1 MAEKI
6 AELVPTSNGCSIVL
20 KSNSFSN
27 DLMVS
32 TGLDLTFFDPNGS
45 TELKRV
51 TLKPEGIGFDNN
63 GFSAP
68 LPPEI
73 NNELA
78 QKVNSFG
85 GKFKVKALEYDPVS
99 SKTVGDPAYFDAS
112 VTGTLKVI
120 QDYVKKEGESINA
133 ATFNEN
139 NEKKEPTFTE
149 DKATVDEI
157 KSSDAVLNEAATAA
171 TTTVATKSSGKGKI
185 LAIIGAIILLL
196 FILGLLALFLA
207 GFFGGSKDNSSNANE
222 PTPKEQTEESND
234 NSAKDDNA
242 ATEDTSQ
249 SDNTASDN
257 SSSDNTTEPQD
268 NEPAQ
273 TEPNVADNSAA
284 TASSSAGSS
293 VCVITSDPD
302 NVMIKN
308 CIASKPDSATV
319 SAFAKDAF
327 SKDKCDLGKRLFSS
341 YGRKDGTVAYA
352 YGQYF
357 DPNSQETT
365 SCASKDKNQAVY
377 WYEKAAQLGNDN
389 AKSALSALK
398 N

>member
-51 TLKPEGIGFDNN
+51 TLKPEEIGFDNN

-133 ATFNEN
+133 ATFNE
-139 NEKKEPTFTE
+139 KKEPTFTE

-157 KSSDAVLNEAATAA
+157 KSSDAVINEAATAA

-207 GFFGGSKDNSSNANE
+207 GFFGGSKDNSSSANE
-222 PTPKEQTEESND
+222 PTPKEQTEEAND

-242 ATEDTSQ
+242 ATEDNSQ

-284 TASSSAGSS
+284 TASS

-341 YGRKDGTVAYA
+341 YGRKDGTVAYT

>member
-6 AELVPTSNGCSIVL
+6 AEIVPTADGCSIVL

-27 DLMVS
+27 NLMLT
-32 TGLDLTFFDPNGS
+32 TGLDLTFLDPTGS

-51 TLKPEGIGFDNN
+51 TLNPEEIGFESN

-68 LPPEI
+68 LPAEI

-78 QKVNSFG
+78 QKVNSYG
-85 GKFKVKALEYDPVS
+85 GKFKVKALEYDPVG
-99 SKTVGDPAYFDAS
+99 SKAVGDPSYFDAS
-112 VTGTLKVI
+112 VTGTLKVL

-133 ATFNEN
+133 ATFT
-139 NEKKEPTFTE
+139 EKKEPAFTD
-149 DKATVDEI
+149 DKATADEI
-157 KSSDAVLNEAATAA
+157 KASDETFNAAATEAAATAA
-171 TTTVATKSSGKGKI
+171 EATAVKTSNKGKI
-185 LAIIGAIILLL
+185 LAIIAAVILLL

-207 GFFGGSKDNSSNANE
+207 GFFGGSKDNSAAVNE
-222 PTPKEQTEESND
+222 TTPQEQTEEATKDDTSD
-234 NSAKDDNA
+234 NSNSDDNTATEDNA
-242 ATEDTSQ
+242 ASANDADS
-249 SDNTASDN
+249 
-257 SSSDNTTEPQD
+257 EPQD
-268 NEPAQ
+268 NTPAKE
-273 TEPNVADNSAA
+273 TAA
-284 TASSSAGSS
+284 APSLSSSST

-319 SAFAKDAF
+319 SNFAKEAF
-327 SKDKCDLGKRLFSS
+327 LKDKCDLGKRLFSS
-341 YGRKDGTVAYA
+341 YGRKDGAVAYT

-357 DPNSQETT
+357 DPNSQESA
-365 SCASKDKNQAVY
+365 SCAEKDKTQAVY
-377 WYEKAAQLGNDN
+377 WYEKAVELGNDN

>member
-51 TLKPEGIGFDNN
+51 TLKPEEIGFDNN

-133 ATFNEN
+133 ATFNE
-139 NEKKEPTFTE
+139 KKEPTFTE

-157 KSSDAVLNEAATAA
+157 KSSDAVLNEAATAT

-207 GFFGGSKDNSSNANE
+207 GFFGGSKDNSSNASE
-222 PTPKEQTEESND
+222 PTPKEQTEEAND

-242 ATEDTSQ
+242 ATEDNSQ

-284 TASSSAGSS
+284 TASS

-341 YGRKDGTVAYA
+341 YGRKDGTVAYT

>member
-51 TLKPEGIGFDNN
+51 TLKPEEIGFDNN

-133 ATFNEN
+133 ATFNE
-139 NEKKEPTFTE
+139 KKEPTFTE

-157 KSSDAVLNEAATAA
+157 KSSDAVLNEAATVA

-222 PTPKEQTEESND
+222 PTHKEQTEEAND

-242 ATEDTSQ
+242 ATEDNSQ

-284 TASSSAGSS
+284 TASS

-341 YGRKDGTVAYA
+341 YGRKDGTVAYT

>member
-1 MAEKI
+1 M
-6 AELVPTSNGCSIVL
+6 TQ
-20 KSNSFSN
+20 
-27 DLMVS
+27 
-32 TGLDLTFFDPNGS
+32 NGS

-51 TLKPEGIGFDNN
+51 TLKPEEIGFDNN

-133 ATFNEN
+133 ATFNE
-139 NEKKEPTFTE
+139 KKEPTFTE
-149 DKATVDEI
+149 DKVTVDEI
-157 KSSDAVLNEAATAA
+157 KSSDAVLNEAATAT
-171 TTTVATKSSGKGKI
+171 TTTVATKSSGNGKI

-222 PTPKEQTEESND
+222 PTPKEQTEEAND

-242 ATEDTSQ
+242 ATEDNSQ

-284 TASSSAGSS
+284 TASS

-341 YGRKDGTVAYA
+341 YGRKDGTVAYT

>member
-51 TLKPEGIGFDNN
+51 TLKPEEIGFDNN

-133 ATFNEN
+133 ATFNE
-139 NEKKEPTFTE
+139 KKEPTFTE
-149 DKATVDEI
+149 DKVTVDEI
-157 KSSDAVLNEAATAA
+157 KSSDAVLNEAATAT
-171 TTTVATKSSGKGKI
+171 TTTVATKSSGNGKI

-222 PTPKEQTEESND
+222 PTPKEQTEEAND

-242 ATEDTSQ
+242 ATEDNSQ

-284 TASSSAGSS
+284 TASS

-341 YGRKDGTVAYA
+341 YGRKDGTVAYT

>member
-51 TLKPEGIGFDNN
+51 TLKPEEIGFDNN

-133 ATFNEN
+133 TTF

-222 PTPKEQTEESND
+222 PTPQEQTEEAND

-242 ATEDTSQ
+242 ATEDNSQ

-284 TASSSAGSS
+284 TASS

-341 YGRKDGTVAYA
+341 YGRKDGTVAYT

>member
-51 TLKPEGIGFDNN
+51 TLKPEEIGFDNN

-133 ATFNEN
+133 ATFNE
-139 NEKKEPTFTE
+139 KKEPTFTE

-157 KSSDAVLNEAATAA
+157 KSSDAVLNEAATAT

-222 PTPKEQTEESND
+222 PTPKEQTEEAND

-242 ATEDTSQ
+242 ATEDNSQ

-284 TASSSAGSS
+284 TGSS

-341 YGRKDGTVAYA
+341 YGRKDGTVAYT

>member
-51 TLKPEGIGFDNN
+51 TLKPEEIGFDNN

-120 QDYVKKEGESINA
+120 QDYVKKEGERINA
-133 ATFNEN
+133 ATF

-222 PTPKEQTEESND
+222 PTPKEQTEEAND

-242 ATEDTSQ
+242 ATEDNSQ

-284 TASSSAGSS
+284 TASS

-341 YGRKDGTVAYA
+341 YGRKDGTVAYT

>member
-51 TLKPEGIGFDNN
+51 TLKPEEIGFDNN

-133 ATFNEN
+133 ATFNE
-139 NEKKEPTFTE
+139 KKEPTFTE

-157 KSSDAVLNEAATAA
+157 KSSDAVLNEVATAA

-222 PTPKEQTEESND
+222 PTPQEQTEEAND

-242 ATEDTSQ
+242 ATEDNSQ

-268 NEPAQ
+268 NEQAQ

-284 TASSSAGSS
+284 TASS

-341 YGRKDGTVAYA
+341 YGRKDGTVAYT

>member
-51 TLKPEGIGFDNN
+51 TLKPEEIGFDNN

-133 ATFNEN
+133 ATFNE
-139 NEKKEPTFTE
+139 KKEPTFTE

-207 GFFGGSKDNSSNANE
+207 GFFGGSKDNSSSANE
-222 PTPKEQTEESND
+222 PTPKEQTEEAND

-242 ATEDTSQ
+242 ATEDNSQ

-284 TASSSAGSS
+284 TASS

-341 YGRKDGTVAYA
+341 YGRKDGTVAYT

>member
-51 TLKPEGIGFDNN
+51 TLKPEEIGFDNN

-133 ATFNEN
+133 ATFNE
-139 NEKKEPTFTE
+139 KKGPTFTE

-157 KSSDAVLNEAATAA
+157 KSSDAVLNEAATAT
-171 TTTVATKSSGKGKI
+171 TTTVATKSSGNGKI

-222 PTPKEQTEESND
+222 PTPKEQTEEAND

-242 ATEDTSQ
+242 ATEDNSQ

-284 TASSSAGSS
+284 TASS

-341 YGRKDGTVAYA
+341 YGRKDGTVAYT

>member
-51 TLKPEGIGFDNN
+51 TLKPEEIGFDNN

-99 SKTVGDPAYFDAS
+99 LKTVGDPAYFDAS

-133 ATFNEN
+133 TTF
-139 NEKKEPTFTE
+139 NEKKESTFTE
-149 DKATVDEI
+149 DKVTVDEI
-157 KSSDAVLNEAATAA
+157 KSSDAVLNEAATAT
-171 TTTVATKSSGKGKI
+171 TTTVATKSSGNGKI

-222 PTPKEQTEESND
+222 PTPKEQTEEAND

-242 ATEDTSQ
+242 ATEDNSQ

-284 TASSSAGSS
+284 TASS

-341 YGRKDGTVAYA
+341 YGRKDGTVAYT

>member
-6 AELVPTSNGCSIVL
+6 AEIVPTANGCSIVL

-27 DLMVS
+27 NLMLT
-32 TGLDLTFFDPNGS
+32 TGLDLTFLDPTGS

-51 TLKPEGIGFDNN
+51 TLKPEEIGFESN

-68 LPPEI
+68 LPAEI

-78 QKVNSFG
+78 QNVNSYG
-85 GKFKVKALEYDPVS
+85 GKFKVKALEYDPVG
-99 SKTVGDPAYFDAS
+99 SKAVGDPAYFDAS
-112 VTGTLKVI
+112 VTGTLKVL

-133 ATFNEN
+133 ATFT
-139 NEKKEPTFTE
+139 EKKEPTFTD

-157 KSSDAVLNEAATAA
+157 KASDETLKAAATEA
-171 TTTVATKSSGKGKI
+171 TATATGATAVKTSNKGKI
-185 LAIIGAIILLL
+185 LAIIAAVILLL

-207 GFFGGSKDNSSNANE
+207 GFFGGSKDNSANDNE
-222 PTPKEQTEESND
+222 TTPQEQTEEGIKDDTGD
-234 NSAKDDNA
+234 NSNADDNTATEDNTATDDNA
-242 ATEDTSQ
+242 A
-249 SDNTASDN
+249 N
-257 SSSDNTTEPQD
+257 SEPQD
-268 NEPAQ
+268 NTPAK
-273 TEPNVADNSAA
+273 E
-284 TASSSAGSS
+284 TASAPSSSGSS
-293 VCVITSDPD
+293 TVCVITSDPD

-319 SAFAKDAF
+319 SNFAKEAF
-327 SKDKCDLGKRLFSS
+327 LKDKCDLGKRLLSS
-341 YGRKDGTVAYA
+341 YGRKDGAVAYT

-357 DPNSQETT
+357 DPNSQEST
-365 SCASKDKNQAVY
+365 SCAEKDKTQAVY
-377 WYEKAAQLGNDN
+377 WYEKAVELGNDN

>member
-6 AELVPTSNGCSIVL
+6 AEIVPTANGCSIVL

-27 DLMVS
+27 NLMLT
-32 TGLDLTFFDPNGS
+32 TGLDLTFLDPTGS

-51 TLKPEGIGFDNN
+51 TLKPEKIGFESN

-68 LPPEI
+68 LPAEI

-78 QKVNSFG
+78 QKVNLYG
-85 GKFKVKALEYDPVS
+85 GKFKVKALEYDPIG
-99 SKTVGDPAYFDAS
+99 SKTVGDPSYFEAS
-112 VTGTLKVI
+112 VTGTLKVL
-120 QDYVKKEGESINA
+120 QDYVKKEGESISA
-133 ATFNEN
+133 ATFT
-139 NEKKEPTFTE
+139 EKKEPTFTE

-157 KSSDAVLNEAATAA
+157 KSSGETLNAAAADAATTASAATAVKA
-171 TTTVATKSSGKGKI
+171 SNKGKI
-185 LAIIGAIILLL
+185 LAIIAAIILLL

-207 GFFGGSKDNSSNANE
+207 GFFGGSKDNSENVNDA
-222 PTPKEQTEESND
+222 TPQEQTEEST
-234 NSAKDDNA
+234 KDDATDNLKA
-242 ATEDTSQ
+242 DDNTATED
-249 SDNTASDN
+249 NAASDN
-257 SSSDNTTEPQD
+257 SANSEVQDNT
-268 NEPAQ
+268 PAKE
-273 TEPNVADNSAA
+273 TASAPSS
-284 TASSSAGSS
+284 ASSST

-319 SAFAKDAF
+319 AAFAKDAF

-341 YGRKDGTVAYA
+341 YGRKDGAVAYT

-357 DPNSQETT
+357 DPNSQESST
-365 SCASKDKNQAVY
+365 CASKDKIQAVY
-377 WYEKAAQLGNDN
+377 WYEKAVELGNDN

>member
-51 TLKPEGIGFDNN
+51 TLKPEEIGFDNN

-133 ATFNEN
+133 ATF

-222 PTPKEQTEESND
+222 PTPKEQTEEAND

-242 ATEDTSQ
+242 ATEDNSQ

-284 TASSSAGSS
+284 TASS

-341 YGRKDGTVAYA
+341 YGRKDGTVAYT

>member
-51 TLKPEGIGFDNN
+51 SLKPEEIGFDNN

-133 ATFNEN
+133 ATFNE
-139 NEKKEPTFTE
+139 KKEPTFTE

-157 KSSDAVLNEAATAA
+157 KSSDAVLNEVATAT

-196 FILGLLALFLA
+196 FIFGLLALFLA

-222 PTPKEQTEESND
+222 PTPQEQTEEAND

-242 ATEDTSQ
+242 ATEDNSQ

-284 TASSSAGSS
+284 TASS

-341 YGRKDGTVAYA
+341 YGRKDGTVAYT

>member
-51 TLKPEGIGFDNN
+51 TLKPEEIGFDNN

-133 ATFNEN
+133 ATF

-222 PTPKEQTEESND
+222 PTPKEQTEEAND

-242 ATEDTSQ
+242 ATEDNSQ

-284 TASSSAGSS
+284 TASS

-341 YGRKDGTVAYA
+341 YGRKDGTVAYT

-365 SCASKDKNQAVY
+365 SCASKDKSQAVY

>member
-51 TLKPEGIGFDNN
+51 TLKPEEIGFDNN

-133 ATFNEN
+133 ATFNE
-139 NEKKEPTFTE
+139 KKEPTFTE
-149 DKATVDEI
+149 YKATVDEI
-157 KSSDAVLNEAATAA
+157 KSSDAVLNEAATAT

-222 PTPKEQTEESND
+222 PTPKEQTEETND

-242 ATEDTSQ
+242 ATEDNSQ

-284 TASSSAGSS
+284 TASS

-341 YGRKDGTVAYA
+341 YGRKDGTVAYT

>member
-1 MAEKI
+1 MADKI
-6 AELVPTSNGCSIVL
+6 AEIVPTAKGSSIVL

-27 DLMVS
+27 NLMLT
-32 TGLDLTFFDPNGS
+32 TGLDLTFLDPTGS

-51 TLKPEGIGFDNN
+51 TLKPEEIGFESN

-68 LPPEI
+68 LPAEI

-78 QKVNSFG
+78 QKVNSYG
-85 GKFKVKALEYDPVS
+85 GKFKVKALEYDPAG
-99 SKTVGDPAYFDAS
+99 SKAVGDPAYFDAS

-120 QDYVKKEGESINA
+120 QNYVKKEGESINA
-133 ATFNEN
+133 ATFT
-139 NEKKEPTFTE
+139 EKKDPAFTD

-157 KSSDAVLNEAATAA
+157 KSSNETLNAAADAA
-171 TTTVATKSSGKGKI
+171 TTANATTAVKTSNKGKI
-185 LAIIGAIILLL
+185 LAIIAAIILLL

-207 GFFGGSKDNSSNANE
+207 GFFGGAKDNSAAVNE
-222 PTPKEQTEESND
+222 NTPQEQTENATKDDAAD
-234 NSAKDDNA
+234 NSNADDNT
-242 ATEDTSQ
+242 ATEDNVAN
-249 SDNTASDN
+249 SD
-257 SSSDNTTEPQD
+257 PQD
-268 NEPAQ
+268 NTPANE
-273 TEPNVADNSAA
+273 TAPAA
-284 TASSSAGSS
+284 TASSSSS
-293 VCVITSDPD
+293 TVCVITSDPD

-319 SAFAKDAF
+319 SNFAKEAF

-341 YGRKDGTVAYA
+341 YGRKDGTVAYT

-357 DPNSQETT
+357 DPNSSDTT
-365 SCASKDKNQAVY
+365 SCAEKDKTQAVY
-377 WYEKAAQLGNDN
+377 WYEKAVELGNDN

>member
-51 TLKPEGIGFDNN
+51 TLKPEEIGFDNN

-99 SKTVGDPAYFDAS
+99 LKTVGDPAYFDAS

-120 QDYVKKEGESINA
+120 QEYVKKEGESINA
-133 ATFNEN
+133 ATFNESS
-139 NEKKEPTFTE
+139 EKKEPTFTE
-149 DKATVDEI
+149 DNDTVDEI

-207 GFFGGSKDNSSNANE
+207 GFFGGSKDNSSNANV
-222 PTPKEQTEESND
+222 PTPQEQTEESKD
-234 NSAKDDNA
+234 NLAKDDNA
-242 ATEDTSQ
+242 TTDDNSQ
-249 SDNTASDN
+249 SDN

-273 TEPNVADNSAA
+273 TVTDASENSAT
-284 TASSSAGSS
+284 TASSSAGST

-302 NVMIKN
+302 AVMIKN

-327 SKDKCDLGKRLFSS
+327 SKDRCDLGKRLFSS
-341 YGRKDGTVAYA
+341 YGRKDGDVAFA

-357 DPNSQETT
+357 DPNSSLSTT
-365 SCASKDKNQAVY
+365 CASKDKTQAVY
-377 WYEKAAQLGNDN
+377 WYEKAFQLGNDS

>member
-51 TLKPEGIGFDNN
+51 TLKPEEIGFDNN

-133 ATFNEN
+133 TTF

-157 KSSDAVLNEAATAA
+157 KSSDAVLNEAATAT
-171 TTTVATKSSGKGKI
+171 TTTVATKSSGKGKF

-222 PTPKEQTEESND
+222 PTPKEQTEEAND

-242 ATEDTSQ
+242 ATEDNSQ

-284 TASSSAGSS
+284 TASS

-341 YGRKDGTVAYA
+341 YGRKDGTVAYT

>member
-51 TLKPEGIGFDNN
+51 TLKPEEIGFDNN

-85 GKFKVKALEYDPVS
+85 GKFKVKALEHDPVS

-133 ATFNEN
+133 ATF

-222 PTPKEQTEESND
+222 PTPQEQTEEAND

-242 ATEDTSQ
+242 ATEDNSQ

-284 TASSSAGSS
+284 TASS

-341 YGRKDGTVAYA
+341 YGRKDGTVAYT

>member
-6 AELVPTSNGCSIVL
+6 AELVPTSKGCSIVL

-51 TLKPEGIGFDNN
+51 TLKPEEIGFDNN

-133 ATFNEN
+133 ATFNE
-139 NEKKEPTFTE
+139 KKEPTFTE

-157 KSSDAVLNEAATAA
+157 KSSDAVLNEAATAT

-222 PTPKEQTEESND
+222 PTPKEQTEETND

-242 ATEDTSQ
+242 ATEDNSQ

-284 TASSSAGSS
+284 TASS

-341 YGRKDGTVAYA
+341 YGRKDGTVAYT

>member
-51 TLKPEGIGFDNN
+51 TLKPEEIGFDNN

-133 ATFNEN
+133 ATFNE
-139 NEKKEPTFTE
+139 KKEPTFTE

-157 KSSDAVLNEAATAA
+157 KSSDAVLNE
-171 TTTVATKSSGKGKI
+171 
-185 LAIIGAIILLL
+185 IGRAH
-196 FILGLLALFLA
+196 
-207 GFFGGSKDNSSNANE
+207 
-222 PTPKEQTEESND
+222 
-234 NSAKDDNA
+234 
-242 ATEDTSQ
+242 
-249 SDNTASDN
+249 
-257 SSSDNTTEPQD
+257 
-268 NEPAQ
+268 
-273 TEPNVADNSAA
+273 V
-284 TASSSAGSS
+284 
-293 VCVITSDPD
+293 
-302 NVMIKN
+302 
-308 CIASKPDSATV
+308 
-319 SAFAKDAF
+319 
-327 SKDKCDLGKRLFSS
+327 
-341 YGRKDGTVAYA
+341 
-352 YGQYF
+352 
-357 DPNSQETT
+357 
-365 SCASKDKNQAVY
+365 
-377 WYEKAAQLGNDN
+377 
-389 AKSALSALK
+389 
-398 N
+398 

>member
-51 TLKPEGIGFDNN
+51 TLKPEEIGFDNN

-133 ATFNEN
+133 ATFNE
-139 NEKKEPTFTE
+139 KKEPTFTE

-157 KSSDAVLNEAATAA
+157 KSSDAVLNEAATVA
-171 TTTVATKSSGKGKI
+171 TTTVATKRSGKGKI

-196 FILGLLALFLA
+196 FILGLNDWPPAFWRQAWRLLF
-207 GFFGGSKDNSSNANE
+207 
-222 PTPKEQTEESND
+222 
-234 NSAKDDNA
+234 
-242 ATEDTSQ
+242 
-249 SDNTASDN
+249 
-257 SSSDNTTEPQD
+257 
-268 NEPAQ
+268 
-273 TEPNVADNSAA
+273 
-284 TASSSAGSS
+284 
-293 VCVITSDPD
+293 
-302 NVMIKN
+302 
-308 CIASKPDSATV
+308 
-319 SAFAKDAF
+319 
-327 SKDKCDLGKRLFSS
+327 
-341 YGRKDGTVAYA
+341 
-352 YGQYF
+352 
-357 DPNSQETT
+357 
-365 SCASKDKNQAVY
+365 
-377 WYEKAAQLGNDN
+377 
-389 AKSALSALK
+389 
-398 N
+398 

>member
-51 TLKPEGIGFDNN
+51 TLKPEEIGFDNN

-133 ATFNEN
+133 ATFNE
-139 NEKKEPTFTE
+139 KKEPTFTE

-157 KSSDAVLNEAATAA
+157 KSSDAVLNEAATAT

-222 PTPKEQTEESND
+222 PTPKEQTEEAND

-242 ATEDTSQ
+242 ATEDNSQ

-268 NEPAQ
+268 NEQAQ

-284 TASSSAGSS
+284 TASS

-341 YGRKDGTVAYA
+341 YGRKDGTVAYT

>member
-51 TLKPEGIGFDNN
+51 TLKPEEIGFDNN

-133 ATFNEN
+133 ATFNE
-139 NEKKEPTFTE
+139 KKGPTFTE

-157 KSSDAVLNEAATAA
+157 KSSDAVLNEAATAT

-222 PTPKEQTEESND
+222 PTPKEQTEEAND

-242 ATEDTSQ
+242 ATEDNSQ

-284 TASSSAGSS
+284 TASS

-341 YGRKDGTVAYA
+341 YGRKDGTVAYT

>member
-51 TLKPEGIGFDNN
+51 TLKPEEIGFDNN

-99 SKTVGDPAYFDAS
+99 LKTVGDPAYFDAS

-133 ATFNEN
+133 ATFNE
-139 NEKKEPTFTE
+139 KKEPTFTE

-157 KSSDAVLNEAATAA
+157 KSSDAVLNEAATAT

-222 PTPKEQTEESND
+222 PTPKEQTEETND

-242 ATEDTSQ
+242 ATEDNSQ

-284 TASSSAGSS
+284 TASS

-319 SAFAKDAF
+319 SAFAKEAF

-341 YGRKDGTVAYA
+341 YGRKDGTVAYT

>member
-51 TLKPEGIGFDNN
+51 TLKPEEIGFDNN

-85 GKFKVKALEYDPVS
+85 GKFKVKALEYDSVS

-133 ATFNEN
+133 ATFNESS
-139 NEKKEPTFTE
+139 EKKEPTFTE
-149 DKATVDEI
+149 DNATVD
-157 KSSDAVLNEAATAA
+157 
-171 TTTVATKSSGKGKI
+171 
-185 LAIIGAIILLL
+185 
-196 FILGLLALFLA
+196 
-207 GFFGGSKDNSSNANE
+207 
-222 PTPKEQTEESND
+222 
-234 NSAKDDNA
+234 
-242 ATEDTSQ
+242 
-249 SDNTASDN
+249 
-257 SSSDNTTEPQD
+257 
-268 NEPAQ
+268 
-273 TEPNVADNSAA
+273 
-284 TASSSAGSS
+284 
-293 VCVITSDPD
+293 
-302 NVMIKN
+302 
-308 CIASKPDSATV
+308 
-319 SAFAKDAF
+319 
-327 SKDKCDLGKRLFSS
+327 
-341 YGRKDGTVAYA
+341 
-352 YGQYF
+352 
-357 DPNSQETT
+357 
-365 SCASKDKNQAVY
+365 
-377 WYEKAAQLGNDN
+377 
-389 AKSALSALK
+389 
-398 N
+398 

>member
-6 AELVPTSNGCSIVL
+6 AELVPTTNGCSIVL

-27 DLMVS
+27 DLMVC

-51 TLKPEGIGFDNN
+51 TLKPEEIGFDNN

-99 SKTVGDPAYFDAS
+99 LKTVGDPAYFDAS

-133 ATFNEN
+133 ATFNE
-139 NEKKEPTFTE
+139 KKEPTFTE

-157 KSSDAVLNEAATAA
+157 KSSDAVLNEAATAT

-222 PTPKEQTEESND
+222 PTPQEQTEEAND

-242 ATEDTSQ
+242 ATEDNSQ

-284 TASSSAGSS
+284 TASS

-341 YGRKDGTVAYA
+341 YGRKDGTVAYT

-389 AKSALSALK
+389 SKSALSALK

>member
-51 TLKPEGIGFDNN
+51 TLKPEEIGFDNN

-133 ATFNEN
+133 ATF

-222 PTPKEQTEESND
+222 PTPQEQTEEAND

-242 ATEDTSQ
+242 ATEDNSQ

-284 TASSSAGSS
+284 TASS

-341 YGRKDGTVAYA
+341 YGRKDGTVAYT

>member
-51 TLKPEGIGFDNN
+51 TLKPEEIGFDNN

-99 SKTVGDPAYFDAS
+99 LKTVGDPAYFDAS

-133 ATFNEN
+133 ATFNE
-139 NEKKEPTFTE
+139 KKEPTFTE

-157 KSSDAVLNEAATAA
+157 KSSDAVLNEAATAT

-207 GFFGGSKDNSSNANE
+207 GFFGGSKDNSSNSNE
-222 PTPKEQTEESND
+222 PTPKEQTEEAND

-242 ATEDTSQ
+242 ATEDNSQ

-284 TASSSAGSS
+284 TASS

-341 YGRKDGTVAYA
+341 YGRKDGTVAYT

>member
-51 TLKPEGIGFDNN
+51 TLKPEEIGFDNN

-133 ATFNEN
+133 ATFNE
-139 NEKKEPTFTE
+139 KKEPTFTE

-157 KSSDAVLNEAATAA
+157 KSSDAVLNEAATAT

-185 LAIIGAIILLL
+185 LAVIGAIILLL
-196 FILGLLALFLA
+196 FILGLLALFLV

-222 PTPKEQTEESND
+222 PTPKEQTEEAND

-242 ATEDTSQ
+242 ATEDNSQ

-284 TASSSAGSS
+284 TASS

-341 YGRKDGTVAYA
+341 YGRKDGTVAYT

>member
-51 TLKPEGIGFDNN
+51 TLKPEEIGFDNN

-133 ATFNEN
+133 ATFNE
-139 NEKKEPTFTE
+139 KKEPTFTE

-207 GFFGGSKDNSSNANE
+207 GFFGGSKDNSSSANE
-222 PTPKEQTEESND
+222 PTPKEQTEEAND

-242 ATEDTSQ
+242 TTEDNSQ

-284 TASSSAGSS
+284 TASS

-341 YGRKDGTVAYA
+341 YGRKDGTVAYT

>member
-51 TLKPEGIGFDNN
+51 TLKPEEIGFDNN

-133 ATFNEN
+133 TTF

-157 KSSDAVLNEAATAA
+157 KSSDAVLNEAATAT

-222 PTPKEQTEESND
+222 PTPKEQTEEAND

-242 ATEDTSQ
+242 ATEDNSQ

-284 TASSSAGSS
+284 TASS

-308 CIASKPDSATV
+308 CIASKPDSVTV

-341 YGRKDGTVAYA
+341 YGRKDGTVAYT